1 MHVSIDPKLCSS
13 IADRFHT
20 VAARKAGL
28 VTLARRGM
36 AGEENREIQLG
47 GEGNRENDGRS
58 NMKTG
63 EEERMK
69 EGQGQLSRQSD
80 VLRFTVDLGSFLA
93 WIFFRSE
100 DNSARR

>member
-1 MHVSIDPKLCSS
+1 
-13 IADRFHT
+13 
-20 VAARKAGL
+20 
-28 VTLARRGM
+28 M

-63 EEERMK
+63 EEEGLK
-69 EGQGQLSRQSD
+69 EGQEQLSSQSD
-80 VLRFTVDLGSFLA
+80 VLRFTVDLGSFLG

-100 DNSARR
+100 DNSAPTITLRSSISRLDLRKSPFL